1 MRVVDTH
8 FHWFP
13 RSHFETMAARSG
25 FPRTE
30 RVGDGYRYL
39 YNNGKGFIPLPAKW
53 YDLDAGFEASYAAT
67 GRETVVVCT
76 TGVLAGM
83 LDQMPATEALDVAF
97 AYNEEIA
104 GAQRRFPGRFFGTAA
119 IPLQDTDSALKVLD
133 HAVGS
138 LGLRGVNLPSM
149 IGPETVDV
157 ERLEPFY
164 ARVAELD
171 VPLIVHPTD
180 LAFNEVLTGY
190 QDGIQRSL
198 GRLLDS
204 SVTVLRLIFSGI
216 MERHPSLRIV
226 QTHAGGLLP
235 YQAGRIDKNARIEG
249 LPSLPSHYLR
259 RVFVDT
265 VAPQSLTIRT
275 ALEYY
280 GPDNILYGTDHP
292 CWSPAAAVSILGE
305 SALAEEVRTKIYS
318 TNAQSVFRLD

>member
-1 MRVVDTH
+1 MRVVDSH

-13 RSHFETMAARSG
+13 RSHFETMAARSS

-30 RVGDGYRYL
+30 RVGDGYRYR
-39 YNNGKGFIPLPAKW
+39 YHDGRGVIPLPAVW
-53 YDLDAGFEASYAAT
+53 FDLDLGLETAQAAT
-67 GRETVVVCT
+67 GPDTTVVCT

-83 LDQMPATEALDVAF
+83 LDQMPAAEALDEAH

-104 GAQRRFPGRFFGTAA
+104 KAQRAHPGRFFGTAA
-119 IPLQDTDSALKVLD
+119 VPLQDTAAALAVLD
-133 HAVGS
+133 HAVRS
-138 LGLRGVNLPSM
+138 LNLRGVNLPS
-149 IGPETVDV
+149 TVGAEPVDQ

-164 ARVAELD
+164 ARVAELG

-190 QDGIQRSL
+190 ADGLQRSL

-204 SVTVLRLIFSGI
+204 SVTVLRLIFSGV

-235 YQAGRIDKNARIEG
+235 YQAGRIDKNARVEG
-249 LPSLPSHYLR
+249 LPAPPSHYLR
-259 RVFVDT
+259 QIFVDT
-265 VAPQSLTIRT
+265 VAPQALTIRT

-280 GPDNILYGTDHP
+280 GEDNVLYGTDHP
-292 CWSPAAAVSILGE
+292 CWSPRAANAVLDEANLGE
-305 SALAEEVRTKIYS
+305 DVRAKISA
-318 TNAQSVFRLD
+318 NAASVFPLE